1 MDGRRTWAL
10 GLCLLTG
17 SLGCTILPQSAPS
30 DQATVAAHKNKEEPR
45 RQPQAVTCVAFGNFA
60 AEASTDPHCQANK
73 RQELRERARKAYQQ
87 ALSIDPNNLAAL
99 TALGWLYVAMDD
111 HDHAVATLQK
121 AVQSHPESATAWFE
135 LGRCQSRYHEW
146 TPALDNLHRA
156 VDLDPE
162 NHAYTHF
169 YGFSLAHAGKFDE
182 SFMVFAKIEGEANAH
197 FKVAQMQ
204 HQMKLDEQSKAH
216 LQKALELDPR
226 LKQADE
232 LLASFNEPANAGTP
246 EANGIPN
253 AGAPEANGVPNAGTP
268 EVNEIPKVGAPEGN
282 GVPKAATPE
291 ANGIPNAGAPEASGI
306 PKAATPEANVQPIP
320 APPPK

>member
-30 DQATVAAHKNKEEPR
+30 DQATVAARKKEEPK
-45 RQPQAVTCVAFGNFA
+45 RQPLPATCVAFGNFA
-60 AEASTDPHCQANK
+60 AESSVDPLCQPGK
-73 RQELRERARKAYQQ
+73 RQELREQARKAYQQ
-87 ALSIDPNNLAAL
+87 ALASEPNNLTAL

-111 HDHAVATLQK
+111 HDHAMATLQH
-121 AVQSHPESATAWFE
+121 AVQSHPESPVAWFE

-146 TPALDNLHRA
+146 TPALDNLRRA

-169 YGFSLAHAGKFDE
+169 YGYSLAHAGKFDE
-182 SFMVFAKIEGEANAH
+182 SFMVFAKIEGDANAH

-204 HQMKLDEQSKAH
+204 HHMKLDDQSKAH

-232 LLASFNEPANAGTP
+232 LLASLNEPANAGTP
-246 EANGIPN
+246 EASVEP
-253 AGAPEANGVPNAGTP
+253 V
-268 EVNEIPKVGAPEGN
+268 
-282 GVPKAATPE
+282 
-291 ANGIPNAGAPEASGI
+291 
-306 PKAATPEANVQPIP
+306 P
-320 APPPK
+320 APSENP